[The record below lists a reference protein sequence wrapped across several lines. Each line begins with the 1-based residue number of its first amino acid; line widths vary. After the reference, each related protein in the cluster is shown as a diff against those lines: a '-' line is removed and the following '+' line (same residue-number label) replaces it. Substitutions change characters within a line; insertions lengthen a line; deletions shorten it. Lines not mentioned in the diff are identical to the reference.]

1 MDNMIKYNMGNPH
14 KNDWNFPLITESSHF
29 VFCSGKVHILLF
41 LSVCL
46 IKKTRKLINL
56 EK

>member
-46 IKKTRKLINL
+46 IKKQEN
-56 EK
+56 